1 LADVF
6 IALVHYPV
14 YNKNREV
21 IASAL
26 TTIDLH
32 DLARLAAAYDLAGF
46 YVVTPLEDQLR
57 VAQEMVAHWSEG
69 WGAGYNQ
76 TRKEAVALVRLAGGL
91 EGAVEDIERTT
102 GKEPL
107 LVGTSAAKGG
117 RRTAFSEMKPFLH
130 GENPLLI
137 IFGTAWGLTEEI
149 LDGCHLILEPISGRK
164 NYNHLSVRSA
174 AGIVLD
180 RLLGRS

>member
-46 YVVTPLEDQLR
+46 YLVTPLDDQRR
-57 VAQEMVAHWSEG
+57 VAEEMIAHWSEG

-76 TRKEAVALVRLAGGL
+76 TRKEAVALVRLAPGL
-91 EGAVEDIERTT
+91 EETVEDIREIT

-107 LVGTSAAKGG
+107 LVGTSAAEGG
-117 RRTAFSEMKPFLH
+117 RRLAFSEMSPFLQ
-130 GENPLLI
+130 GESPLLI
-137 IFGTAWGLTEEI
+137 IFGTAWGLTEEV
-149 LDGCHLILEPISGRK
+149 LAGCHLFLEPISGRK